1 MRSKVLL
8 KRSIFATV
16 VASTVVLFWAV
27 FSHAADLKVAYID
40 SERLLSEYKAL
51 AEVQQELDR
60 YKDQWEKEA
69 GKKQT
74 ELDSLQQEYEA
85 KQLMFSEQRRKEVE
99 REGAAKA
106 QALQKFVD
114 EFLSPGGK
122 YAQKNIELSKPIYD
136 EINSL
141 IRNIGEEENYDLIFD
156 SPSLLFAK
164 PQYDITDRI
173 LKELDKEIP
182 TYKESKSK

>member
-8 KRSIFATV
+8 KRSIFTTA

-27 FSHAADLKVAYID
+27 FSHAADLKVAYIN
-40 SERLLSEYKAL
+40 SERILSDYKAL

-69 GKKQT
+69 EKKQR
-74 ELDSLQQEYEA
+74 ELERLKEEYEV
-85 KQLMFSEQRRKEVE
+85 QRLLMSEEKRKELE
-99 REGAAKA
+99 RDGEAKA

-141 IRNIGEEENYDLIFD
+141 IKNIGEEEDYDFIFD
-156 SPSLLFAK
+156 SPGLLFAK

-173 LKELDKEIP
+173 LEELDKEIP
-182 TYKESKSK
+182 TSKESQSE